1 MRVGLTYDL
10 RDDYIAEG
18 YSEVETAEFDSAETI
33 DALVA
38 AIGSM
43 GHEVVRIGNT
53 KALVAALAAGK
64 RWDLV
69 FNICEGQQGFGRES
83 TVPALLDAYGI
94 GYTFSDPLVCALTLH
109 KGMAKRVFRDCGL
122 PTADFCVVETEVD
135 IGEVALP
142 FPLFVKPVAE
152 GTGKGVDGLS
162 RINDAEQLQTACRR
176 LLRDYRQPVL
186 VETWLPG
193 REFTVGIVGS
203 GEQARA
209 LGTLEIFVDVASE
222 SGIYSFHNK
231 DNYESIVRYGLL
243 EDEALA
249 ARVEKT
255 ALGAWRAVGC
265 RDGGRIDIRLD
276 ENSVPNVIEINPL
289 AGLHPVDSDLP
300 ILCRHLGI
308 SYRQL
313 IAEIVG
319 SALARLAGAQGEPN
333 AAAQIRATG

>member
-1 MRVGLTYDL
+1 MRIGMTYDL

-18 YSEVETAEFDSAETI
+18 YSEIETAEFDSAETI
-33 DALVA
+33 EALVDSIEA
-38 AIGSM
+38 M
-43 GHEVVRIGNT
+43 GHEVARIGNA
-53 KALVAALAAGK
+53 KALVNALAGGQ

-83 TVPALLDAYGI
+83 TVPALLDTYGI
-94 GYTFSDPLVCALTLH
+94 AYTFSDPLVCALTLH

-122 PTADFCVVETEVD
+122 PTADFFVVEADAD
-135 IGEVALP
+135 IERVALP
-142 FPLFVKPVAE
+142 YPLFAKPVAE

-162 RINDAEQLQTACRR
+162 RIDNAQQLQLVCRR

-193 REFTVGIVGS
+193 REFTVGIVGT

-209 LGTLEIFVDVASE
+209 LGTLEILVDAASE

-243 EDEALA
+243 RETDLA
-249 ARVEKT
+249 KQVEST
-255 ALGAWRAVGC
+255 ALGAWRSVGC
-265 RDGGRIDIRLD
+265 RDGGRVDIRLD
-276 ENSVPNVIEINPL
+276 ENGVPNVIEINPL

-308 SYRQL
+308 GYGQL
-313 IAEIVG
+313 INEIVD
-319 SALARLAGAQGEPN
+319 SAIARCTGNNELKT
-333 AAAQIRATG
+333 AAKLRATG